1 LGRFPLSAETGRL
14 FAIAHLSHHR
24 ALPLSDDRLSASAAD
39 RHYQSLLSG
48 LTALRRR
55 ALLLE
60 LGAALL
66 LGLGVGLG
74 LASVWIGVEALF
86 YLPPAARLSLGLV
99 VLLSA
104 VLAPSYYLF
113 RRLSGRLSLAGFS
126 RHVEH
131 RCPELGE
138 RLISALELWRHPPA
152 RRLYSA
158 DLLAAT
164 VVDADRAFGQI
175 ERRAILDPRRLM
187 HHARFLGLVLLVGGL
202 ALTLSDDITAA
213 LHRCAHPLTPFVRE
227 PRTRIAIRPAPREV
241 IKGEDAII
249 GIHFSGDRPRTARI
263 LRRESDTALWQ
274 QEELIVDGADSLTY
288 TFPEVKRPF
297 SYRVHADDGQSAV
310 QHLAVIDPPSI
321 QRLRLTY
328 HYPAYSGLP
337 VRLEEESGDIH
348 SLAGTRVDLE
358 IVASKRL
365 ASAALVLDDTLSRPA
380 RVEARR
386 AFAHLQVDHPG
397 HYHLELVDAKGVG
410 SRNPIRYAIEVIADA
425 APQVAISDPGRDLDL
440 PENMQVL
447 LAVEAVDD
455 FGIGALTLVHRINE
469 EAEERLPLRFPPGRE
484 VNLAYLWDLSATD
497 LLPEDRIYYRVEA
510 LDNDQVSGPK
520 MSASR
525 EYVLRFPSL
534 YELYEETTQAQ
545 EENLDELEAL
555 AAEGR
560 QTGDYLEQMRR
571 ELLKEEELSWEQKK
585 ELEATL
591 GREAERAEEVEELA
605 QELQETVEQ
614 LEENGLSSEEILEQI
629 AEIRELMSQVISP
642 ELREALEQVQQA
654 LENQNPTEL
663 AEALRQF
670 NEDQRAFQERLEQTI
685 ALLEQVRTEQRLEAA
700 VQQAADLEERQAR
713 INEELE
719 SEAASQR
726 LQMQEGSLQRDTE
739 RLQQELEEL
748 SQEMTPFSKQTAEQ
762 LSARAGE
769 MERRNF
775 SGRMQE
781 MIQKLQAVPNTEARR
796 LGAGLEGD
804 LGELSANMQQLQAG
818 FIAEQKQ
825 LLASDIQRAM
835 RDLLRLSHRQER
847 LLDDTRSLQQP
858 PPSDFA
864 EEQFALMQSVGQV
877 TEQIGAV
884 ARKTLSLERPLVAT
898 LGYALRGMQEAA
910 QFLGQLEGRRAVQ
923 PQSTAVQHLNESVLL
938 LRESLENLAQSRM
951 PSSFGEAMQKMLGL
965 SEQQSQLNQ
974 ATQQA
979 FGEGQQP
986 GGRGRDTRAEM
997 ARLAAQQRR
1006 LMEALQ
1012 ELRRATRG
1020 HRGAQQRIGAIET
1033 EMKEVLGD
1041 LQRRRLEQ
1049 RTLNVQQRILQRML
1063 DASRSIHTQGFDE
1076 EKRASESGR
1085 DRAYAGPAWLPEDLG
1100 QSFDRLREAMRHA
1113 GEGPYPEEYRPLIR
1127 RYYEQLFQDA
1137 HSDAEGLQP

>member
-1 LGRFPLSAETGRL
+1 M
-14 FAIAHLSHHR
+14 
-24 ALPLSDDRLSASAAD
+24 SDDRPSISAAD

-48 LTALRRR
+48 LTSLRRSS
-55 ALLLE
+55 LLLE
-60 LGAALL
+60 LGAALI
-66 LGLGVGLG
+66 LGLGVCLG

-86 YLPPAARLSLGLV
+86 YLPPTTRLSLGLTV
-99 VLLSA
+99 VLGSVAALC
-104 VLAPSYYLF
+104 YYLF
-113 RRLSGRLSLAGFS
+113 RRLSGRLSLSGFS
-126 RHVEH
+126 RYVEL

-138 RLISALELWRHPPA
+138 RLISALELWRQPIA
-152 RRLYSA
+152 RQLYSA

-164 VVDADRAFGQI
+164 VIDADRTLEQI

-187 HHARFLGLVLLVGGL
+187 RHARFLALVILVGGL
-202 ALTLSDDITAA
+202 ALTLSDDMAAA
-213 LHRCAHPLTPFVRE
+213 LYRCAHPLTPFIRE
-227 PRTRIAIRPAPREV
+227 PRTRIAIHPAPLEV
-241 IKGEDAII
+241 IKGEDAVI

-274 QEELIVDGADSLTY
+274 EEELVVDRADSLTY
-288 TFPEVKRPF
+288 TFPGVKRSF
-297 SYRVHADDGQSAV
+297 SYRVHAGDGQSPV
-310 QHLAVIDPPSI
+310 QHLEVIDPPGV

-328 HYPAYSGLP
+328 HYPAYSNLP

-358 IVASKRL
+358 IVASKPL
-365 ASAALVLDDTLSRPA
+365 SSATLVLDDSLRRPA
-380 RVEARR
+380 RVEERR
-386 AFAHLQVDHPG
+386 AFAHLQIDHSG

-410 SRNPIRYAIEVIADA
+410 SRNPIRYTIDLIADA

-455 FGIGALTLVHRINE
+455 FGIGALTLVHRVNE
-469 EAEERLPLRFPPGRE
+469 ETEERSPLRFPPGRE
-484 VNLAYLWDLSATD
+484 VNLAHLWDLSATD

-520 MSASR
+520 MGVSR

-534 YELYEETTQAQ
+534 YELYEETTRAQ
-545 EENLDELEAL
+545 EKSLDELEAL

-560 QTGDYLEQMRR
+560 QASDYLEQMRR
-571 ELLKEEELSWEQKK
+571 ELLREEELSWEQKK

-629 AEIRELMSQVISP
+629 AEIRELMSQVITP

-719 SEAASQR
+719 QEAASER

-739 RLQQELEEL
+739 RLQRELEEL
-748 SQEMTPFSKQTAEQ
+748 SQAMSPFSEETAEQ
-762 LSARAGE
+762 LSALAEE
-769 MERRNF
+769 MESRDF

-781 MIQKLQAVPNTEARR
+781 MIERLQATPNMEARR
-796 LGAGLEGD
+796 LGASLEGD
-804 LGELSANMQQLQAG
+804 LGELSASMKQLQEE
-818 FIAEQKQ
+818 FVAEQKQ
-825 LLASDIQRAM
+825 MLASDIQRAM

-847 LLDDTRSLQQP
+847 LLDDTRSLQQA
-858 PPSDFA
+858 PSPDFA

-877 TEQIGAV
+877 SEQIGAV
-884 ARKTLSLERPLVAT
+884 ARKTLSLERPLAAT

-910 QFLGQLEGRRAVQ
+910 QHLGQLEARGAVQ

-938 LRESLENLAQSRM
+938 LRESLDNLAQARM

-974 ATQQA
+974 ATQQT

-986 GGRGRDTRAEM
+986 GGKGLDPRPDIG
-997 ARLAAQQRR
+997 RLASRQRR
-1006 LMEALQ
+1006 LMEALE

-1049 RTLNVQQRILQRML
+1049 RTLNAQQRILQRML

-1100 QSFDRLREAMRHA
+1100 QSFDLLREAMKHA

-1137 HSDAEGLQP
+1137 HSGSEAPQP

>member
-1 LGRFPLSAETGRL
+1 
-14 FAIAHLSHHR
+14 
-24 ALPLSDDRLSASAAD
+24 LSDDRPATRAAD
-39 RHYQSLLSG
+39 RHYQSLLTG
-48 LTALRRR
+48 LTSLRRR
-55 ALLLE
+55 SLLLE
-60 LGAALL
+60 LGAALI

-74 LASVWIGVEALF
+74 LASVWIGIEALF
-86 YLPPAARLSLGLV
+86 YLPPVTRLSLGLV
-99 VLLSA
+99 V
-104 VLAPSYYLF
+104 VLGSVAASCYYLF
-113 RRLSGRLSLAGFS
+113 RRLSGRLSLSGFS

-138 RLISALELWRHPPA
+138 RLISALELWRQPTA
-152 RRLYSA
+152 QQLYSA

-164 VVDADRAFGQI
+164 VIDADRALEQI

-187 HHARFLGLVLLVGGL
+187 RHARFLALVVLVGGL
-202 ALTLSDDITAA
+202 ALTLSDDMATA
-213 LHRCAHPLTPFVRE
+213 LYRCAHPLTTFVRQ
-227 PRTRIAIRPAPREV
+227 PRTHIAIRPAPREV
-241 IKGEDAII
+241 IKGEDAVI

-263 LRRESDTALWQ
+263 LKRESDTTLWQ
-274 QEELIVDGADSLTY
+274 EEELVVDRADSLTY
-288 TFPEVKRPF
+288 TFPEVRRSF
-297 SYRVHADDGQSAV
+297 SYQIQAGDGQSPV
-310 QHLAVIDPPSI
+310 QHLEVIDPPSV

-328 HYPAYSGLP
+328 HYPAYSNLP

-358 IVASKRL
+358 VLASKKL
-365 ASAALVLDDTLSRPA
+365 ATATLVLDDSLKRPA
-380 RVEARR
+380 RLDGRR

-397 HYHLELVDAKGVG
+397 HYHLELVDNKGVG

-425 APQVAISDPGRDLDL
+425 TPQVAISDPGRDLDL

-447 LAVEAVDD
+447 LAIEAIDD

-469 EAEERLPLRFPPGRE
+469 GPEERLPLRFPPGRE
-484 VNLAYLWDLSATD
+484 VNLAHLWDLSAIN

-534 YELYEETTQAQ
+534 YELYEETTRAQ
-545 EENLDELEAL
+545 EKNLDELEEL
-555 AAEGR
+555 VVEGR
-560 QTGDYLEQMRR
+560 ETGDYLEQMRR
-571 ELLKEEELSWEQKK
+571 ELLQKEELSWEQKK

-614 LEENGLSSEEILEQI
+614 LEENGLSSKEILEQI
-629 AEIRELMSQVISP
+629 AEIRELMSQVITP

-654 LENQNPTEL
+654 LENQDPTEL

-719 SEAASQR
+719 QEAASER

-748 SQEMTPFSKQTAEQ
+748 SQAMAPFSEETAKQ
-762 LSARAGE
+762 LSTRAGE
-769 MERRNF
+769 MENRNF

-781 MIQKLQAVPNTEARR
+781 MIQKLQATPNMEARK

-804 LGELSANMQQLQAG
+804 LGELSASMQQLQRE
-818 FIAEQKQ
+818 FVAEQKQ
-825 LLASDIQRAM
+825 LLAGDIQRAM
-835 RDLLRLSHRQER
+835 HDLLRLSHQQER
-847 LLDDTRSLQQP
+847 LLDETRSLQQA
-858 PPSDFA
+858 PSPDLA

-877 TEQIGAV
+877 TEKIGAV

-898 LGYALRGMQEAA
+898 IGYALRGMQEAA

-938 LRESLENLAQSRM
+938 LRESLDNLAQSRM

-974 ATQQA
+974 ATQQT

-986 GGRGRDTRAEM
+986 GGKGRDPRPDIS
-997 ARLAAQQRR
+997 RLAAQQRR
-1006 LMEALQ
+1006 LMEALE

-1020 HRGAQQRIGAIET
+1020 HRGAQQRIGAIEK
-1033 EMKEVLGD
+1033 EMQEVLGD

-1049 RTLNVQQRILQRML
+1049 RTLNAQQRILQRML

-1076 EKRASESGR
+1076 DKRASESGR
-1085 DRAYAGPAWLPEDLG
+1085 DRSYAGPIWLPEDLG
-1100 QSFDRLREAMRHA
+1100 QSYDRLREAMKHA
-1113 GEGPYPEEYRPLIR
+1113 VEGPYPEEYRVLIR

-1137 HSDAEGLQP
+1137 HSNVETVQP